1 MVRVEKSMIADAVD
15 HCCLLYTSGGVIY
28 IIFLTELRGHLFFL
42 FLGGAILCFLLTL
55 LTGFVLERIFHRRWW
70 DYSRKKFQ
78 FGGYVNLPYAVIWG
92 VLGVLSVLFVNPFL
106 RGTLKL
112 IPRTAGE
119 VILIVL
125 VVLTAL
131 DLAGTLTGILKV
143 KSHVKK
149 QSLLYGVSENL
160 QKTADTMGK
169 GLTRLVLRRMER
181 AYPSLNAGELLKAR
195 REQEQ
200 KKKEAREGAG
210 VFARG

>member
-1 MVRVEKSMIADAVD
+1 MVESSELREWRIGSLIADITDRCYALEQSFEKLIG
-15 HCCLLYTSGGVIY
+15 LLEYVNIEQVSY
-28 IIFLTELRGHLFFL
+28 SSSQKE
-42 FLGGAILCFLLTL
+42 GAIACLYVTKELLEMVYYRDVVKL
-55 LTGFVLERIFHRRWW
+55 LELAEECYRPVSYTHL
-70 DYSRKKFQ
+70 
-78 FGGYVNLPYAVIWG
+78 
-92 VLGVLSVLFVNPFL
+92 
-106 RGTLKL
+106 
-112 IPRTAGE
+112 PRTAGE

-210 VFARG
+210 VFARGCSFLLYTSRCV